1 MVTNLVKV
9 GLQQIRFVAPIGLL
23 PQEKILKNVFIVDFD
38 VSFNQTGG
46 NLPDKLSNT
55 IDYVTLYEI
64 VKQAFSV
71 EADLIESV
79 AEVIIKKTKSK
90 YPYLL
95 NIHLKIAK
103 KHPPIGAEIGSSFVE
118 TSVNF

>member
-23 PQEKILKNVFIVDFD
+23 PEEKILKNVFIVDFD
-38 VSFNQTGG
+38 VSFNKTAG
-46 NLPDKLSNT
+46 NLPDKLLNT

-64 VKQAFSV
+64 VKEAFSV
-71 EADLIESV
+71 EADLIESI
-79 AEVIIKKTKSK
+79 AEIIIKTTKSK
-90 YPYLL
+90 YSYLT

-103 KHPPIGAEIGSSFVE
+103 KSPPIRGEIGSSFVE
-118 TSVNF
+118 SSVNF